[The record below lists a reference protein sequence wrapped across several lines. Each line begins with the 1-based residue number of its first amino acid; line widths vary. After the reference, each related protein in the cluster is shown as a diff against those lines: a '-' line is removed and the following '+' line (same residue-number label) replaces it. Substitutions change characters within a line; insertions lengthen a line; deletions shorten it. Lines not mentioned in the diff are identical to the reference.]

1 MVRRANRFSHLV
13 RTLQTQGQNLG
24 GLADA
29 GKRRLGGGHKETL
42 HGSGGAKKVGFT
54 AKIIL
59 LLEVETVK
67 PVGRGFRG
75 AAENKRFRG
84 GGGGEKAFQ
93 ERRFLFFNFYFGKLS
108 GSLGL
113 RGGGTGDLS
122 AEVGFHAG
130 FAAVRLHVRSV
141 ERLLGGCSR
150 RAAKVGKAAPATL
163 FKLIPK
169 AAGVEVSTVVIV
181 IIVIIIKVVE
191 VAAEFL
197 VSQLGLQVG
206 LDLGLAAVDGETGLF
221 KFGGSGGGWNG
232 GGCGS
237 NVFIIVI
244 ILRIFILLSII
255 IFGYYKLLI

>member
-24 GLADA
+24 GLADT

-42 HGSGGAKKVGFT
+42 YGSGGAKKVGFT
-54 AKIIL
+54 AVKVIL
-59 LLEVETVK
+59 LLQVETVK

-93 ERRFLFFNFYFGKLS
+93 ERRFLFFNFYFGKLG

-122 AEVGFHAG
+122 AEVRFHAG
-130 FAAVRLHVRSV
+130 FAAVRLHVRPV
-141 ERLLGGCSR
+141 EWLLSGCSR

-169 AAGVEVSTVVIV
+169 AAGVKVSTIVII

-232 GGCGS
+232 GRGGS
-237 NVFIIVI
+237 YVFIIVI
-244 ILRIFILLSII
+244 ILRIFILLTKI
-255 IFGYYKLLI
+255 IFY